1 MWTSSSNRLDRHIKS
16 GHGYYGIIPKDTQ
29 TRKRQGEGGLNG
41 CKSILQGV
49 KKQCN
54 QLIYLDKFTICYL
67 CERNSSIKLVTLVL
81 KHFSYD
87 NSLVPSLGG
96 HPKPFI

>member
-49 KKQCN
+49 KN
-54 QLIYLDKFTICYL
+54 SVTNSDYFLIYYWKEIPNIFKSTYWNQIIQ
-67 CERNSSIKLVTLVL
+67 SW
-81 KHFSYD
+81 
-87 NSLVPSLGG
+87 
-96 HPKPFI
+96 